1 MHVDVDEAWSHHET
15 SSIDD
20 ECRLRSIE
28 SIDRRYAAAHDAH
41 VSSPAQ
47 CAGSV
52 DHLATLDENIEVQR
66 LGL

>member
-1 MHVDVDEAWSHHET
+1 VDVDEARSHHET

-28 SIDRRYAAAHDAH
+28 SIDRRYAAAHNAH
-41 VSSPAQ
+41 VSSPAR

-52 DHLATLDENIEVQR
+52 DYLATLDENIEVQR